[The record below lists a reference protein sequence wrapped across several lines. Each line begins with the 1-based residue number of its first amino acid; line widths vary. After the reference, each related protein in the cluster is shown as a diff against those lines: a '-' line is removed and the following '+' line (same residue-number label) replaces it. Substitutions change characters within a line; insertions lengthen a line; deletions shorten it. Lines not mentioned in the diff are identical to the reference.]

1 MNLFNDHC
9 LSGSLSLSLSL
20 SNSLYASVPSKFAY
34 SMHST
39 ILSECHLDFKAI
51 NTISFS
57 KFDLNKR
64 ETQKLGM
71 AFKCG
76 LKHEC
81 RKTRKPKK
89 FTHQIFKWLKVLLTP
104 SLKLRITAFRAG
116 NQTKLSIDFFIKWIS
131 TPRTIAP
138 VCVYLYLCL
147 LWHLLKKKKNKT
159 NLKHHFGNGNSCN
172 NLLFV
177 HCVPIHWIG
186 SHQNKS
192 DINRTTKFKLY
203 LDN

>member
-1 MNLFNDHC
+1 MLFGNCGCEGGRIESNISIRFSCFRDVKTINSFISISTLTFAMNLFNDHC

-116 NQTKLSIDFFIKWIS
+116 NQTKLSIDFFIK
-131 TPRTIAP
+131 
-138 VCVYLYLCL
+138 
-147 LWHLLKKKKNKT
+147 
-159 NLKHHFGNGNSCN
+159 
-172 NLLFV
+172 
-177 HCVPIHWIG
+177 
-186 SHQNKS
+186 
-192 DINRTTKFKLY
+192 
-203 LDN
+203 